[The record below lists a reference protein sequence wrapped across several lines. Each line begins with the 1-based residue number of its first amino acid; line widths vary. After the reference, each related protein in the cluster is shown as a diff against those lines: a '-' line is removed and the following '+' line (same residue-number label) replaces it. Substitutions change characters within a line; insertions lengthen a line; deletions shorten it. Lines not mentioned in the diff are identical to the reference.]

1 MPFLKKEKENDD
13 FLRNEGQQKTLLGGK
28 LAFVKKIQILYL
40 YFNIA

>member
-1 MPFLKKEKENDD
+1 MPFLKKGKENDD

-28 LAFVKKIQILYL
+28 LTFVKKIQILYL